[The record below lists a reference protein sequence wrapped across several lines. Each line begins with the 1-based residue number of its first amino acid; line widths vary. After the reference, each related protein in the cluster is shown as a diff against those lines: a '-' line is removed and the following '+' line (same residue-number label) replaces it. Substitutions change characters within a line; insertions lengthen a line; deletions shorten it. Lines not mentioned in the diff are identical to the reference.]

1 MRDGKGFELNT
12 NTDMRPEISLI
23 ICTRNRDH
31 IISDTLNSALAQ
43 SLDVSRCEILIMDQS
58 TNDETE
64 KLIKNYPN
72 FKYFR
77 LNSRGLS
84 ISRNEGLKQSRGEI
98 IVYADDD
105 LIFGE
110 NYLSDI
116 IDFFNNSELKPDM
129 IGGKILPKYLAPK
142 PDWIEGFLLGGLGY
156 SDYGDEPRI
165 YDIHPKHVPYGG
177 NMAIKRKC
185 LDEVGSFS
193 IMNGDQSL
201 TVENEDIIFANK
213 LRKLGYTLAYCPDM
227 VVYHKIQPEFLTYG
241 YYKKRYYLQGI
252 SDAKAYYLLERFKYS
267 DIFLNI
273 IIHSLRWFKGLIL
286 QFFKKIPHEK
296 YYQNLRLYYNAG
308 YVKSLFKILFDKK
321 I

>member
-1 MRDGKGFELNT
+1 MNINT
-12 NTDMRPEISLI
+12 EMSPEISLI

-31 IISDTLNSALAQ
+31 VISDTLNSALSQ
-43 SLDVSRCEILIMDQS
+43 SLDTSRYEVLVMDQS

-64 KLIKNYPN
+64 KLLKDYSN
-72 FKYFR
+72 FRYFR

-98 IVYADDD
+98 IVFADDD
-105 LIFGE
+105 LLFEE

-116 IDFFNNSELKPDM
+116 VDFFSNSEFKPDM

-142 PDWIEGFLLGGLGY
+142 PDWIEGYLLGGLGY
-156 SDYGDEPRI
+156 SDYGDKPRL
-165 YDIHPKHVPYGG
+165 YDSHPKHVPYGG

-185 LDEVGSFS
+185 LNKVGSFS
-193 IMNGDQSL
+193 IIKNADQSL

-213 LRKLGYTLAYCPDM
+213 LRELGYTLAYCPDM
-227 VVYHKIQPEFLTYG
+227 VVYHKIQPDFLTYK

-252 SDAKAYYLLERFKYS
+252 SDAKAYYMLEMFSYS
-267 DIFLNI
+267 EITIKI
-273 IIHSLRWFKGLIL
+273 IIHIKRLFTGLIF
-286 QFFKKIPHEK
+286 QFFKKTPYEK
-296 YYQNLRLYYNAG
+296 YYQNLRVYYNAG
-308 YVKSLFKILFDKK
+308 YIKSLLKILFDKK